1 MAALVV
7 AVLVAHGDSGGM
19 GAGRGKGNGDN
30 SDSDRVNGV
39 MDDGEG
45 SGGCCVL

>member
-7 AVLVAHGDSGGM
+7 AVLVAHGDSGG
-19 GAGRGKGNGDN
+19 GVPLGGNGNGDN

-39 MDDGEG
+39 VDDGEG